1 VELMAKRRCRKKLN
15 DRLYMLWSVVP
26 KISKMDRTSILGD
39 AIHYLR
45 ELLQRNNDLHNER
58 ESTPPGSSLQF
69 STISFQPLTP
79 TPQILCAG

>member
-1 VELMAKRRCRKKLN
+1 MAKRRCRKKLN